1 MAETIARN
9 KIKPI
14 SHHSSARAW
23 LAMADAF
30 LCRLRDILG
39 ASLGLLLL
47 SPFFAVIAWRLKRE
61 GPGPIFYRGPR
72 AGRGGTVFGILK
84 FRTMYERP
92 ESYAG
97 PKITAQGDE
106 RVTPLGRWLRD
117 TKLNELPQLW
127 NVLRGEMSLVGPRP
141 EDPEIVAA
149 WPEDARNEIL
159 SVRPGMTSPAS
170 VIYHDEEKRL
180 TGEDLMGD
188 YLNKLAPD
196 KLRLDRLYVRHH
208 TFFTDLDAIFW
219 TFLVLIPRMGRV
231 PTSEGRLFGGPFTRL
246 ARAYLNWFTVD
257 LMVAFLGTALAGV
270 AWRLYRPLNLGW
282 IQSFWLALL
291 LALLFSGMNVAL
303 GLKRVVW
310 SRAAP
315 EDILKLLV
323 SCGIVAVVSL
333 AAESFVPPLADLPG
347 FTLMVSVIVLA
358 GFIIA
363 RYRLRLLTG
372 LAALWLRS
380 RTGKHGVGERVLVV
394 GAGRGGEF
402 ATWLLRHNEFQR
414 LFTVVGYVDD
424 DPSLQGMR
432 LDGCPVLGTAA
443 DIPCLVEKLDIGVIF
458 FAIGD
463 PLSTAD
469 AERILSRCRQ
479 TRAHLVDIADILAS
493 LQSHLMVKEAG

>member
-14 SHHSSARAW
+14 PHRSSTRTW
-23 LAMADAF
+23 PILVDGF
-30 LCRLRDILG
+30 LCRLRDLLG
-39 ASLGLLLL
+39 ASLGLTLLA
-47 SPFFAVIAWRLKRE
+47 PFFAFVAWRLKRE
-61 GPGPIFYRGPR
+61 DPGPIFYRGPR

-92 ESYAG
+92 ESYNG
-97 PKITAQGDE
+97 PKITAQDDP

-127 NVLRGEMSLVGPRP
+127 NVLKGEMSLVGPRP
-141 EDPEIVAA
+141 EDPEIVAT
-149 WPEDARNEIL
+149 WPEEARNEIL

-170 VIYHDEEKRL
+170 VLYHDEEKRL
-180 TGEDLMGD
+180 TGDNLMGD
-188 YLNKLAPD
+188 YLTKLAPD
-196 KLRLDRLYVRHH
+196 KLRLDLLYVRHH

-231 PTSEGRLFGGPFTRL
+231 PTSEGMLFGGPFTRL
-246 ARAYLNWFTVD
+246 VRSYLNWFSLD
-257 LMVAFLGTALAGV
+257 LLVAFVGTALAGV
-270 AWRLYRPLNLGW
+270 TWRLYRPLNLGW
-282 IQSFWLALL
+282 GQFFWLALL
-291 LALLFSGMNVAL
+291 LALLFSGMNVLL
-303 GLKRVVW
+303 GLERVVW
-310 SRAAP
+310 SRSAP

-323 SCGIVAVVSL
+323 SCGIVAIISL
-333 AAESFVPPLADLPG
+333 AGESFVPPQADLLG
-347 FTLMVSVIVLA
+347 FALMVSVVVLT
-358 GFIIA
+358 GFIIV

-372 LAALWLRS
+372 LAALWLRL

-414 LFTVVGYVDD
+414 LFSVIGYVDD
-424 DPSLQGMR
+424 DPALQGMR

-443 DIPCLVEKLDIGVIF
+443 DIPGLVEKLDIGVIF

-463 PLSTAD
+463 PLSPLDT
-469 AERILSRCRQ
+469 ERILSRCRQ
-479 TRAHLVDIADILAS
+479 TRARLVDIADILAS
-493 LQSHLMVKEAG
+493 LQSSLMVKEVG

>member
-14 SHHSSARAW
+14 PHRSSPRAW
-23 LAMADAF
+23 PGLVDCF
-30 LCRLRDILG
+30 LCRLRDALG
-39 ASLGLLLL
+39 AALGLILL
-47 SPFFAVIAWRLKRE
+47 SPFFAYVAWRLKRE
-61 GPGPIFYRGPR
+61 DPGPIFYRGPR

-92 ESYAG
+92 ESYTG

-106 RVTPLGRWLRD
+106 RVTPIGRWLRD

-141 EDPEIVAA
+141 EDPEIVAT
-149 WPEDARNEIL
+149 WPEEARNEIL

-170 VIYHDEEKRL
+170 VLYHDEEKRL
-180 TGEDLMGD
+180 TGENLMGD

-196 KLRLDRLYVRHH
+196 KLRLDLLYVRHH
-208 TFFTDLDAIFW
+208 SFFSDLDAIFW

-231 PTSEGRLFGGPFTRL
+231 PASEGLLFGGPFTRL
-246 ARAYLNWFTVD
+246 ARSYLNWFSVD
-257 LMVAFLGTALAGV
+257 LVVAFLGTALAGV
-270 AWRLYRPLNLGW
+270 TWRLYRPLNLGW
-282 IQSFWLALL
+282 SQSFWLSLL

-315 EDILKLLV
+315 EDIFKLLF

-333 AAESFVPPLADLPG
+333 AIESFVPPLASLPG
-347 FTLMVSVIVLA
+347 FTLMASAVVLT

-372 LAALWLRS
+372 LASLWLRT
-380 RTGKHGVGERVLVV
+380 RTGKHRVGERVLVV
-394 GAGRGGEF
+394 GAGKGGEF

-414 LFTVVGYVDD
+414 LFSVVGYVDD

-463 PLSTAD
+463 QLSPVDTD
-469 AERILSRCRQ
+469 RIFKSCRQ
-479 TRAHLVDIADILAS
+479 TRAHLVDIADIFAS
-493 LQSHLMVKEAG
+493 LQSYLMVEAAG